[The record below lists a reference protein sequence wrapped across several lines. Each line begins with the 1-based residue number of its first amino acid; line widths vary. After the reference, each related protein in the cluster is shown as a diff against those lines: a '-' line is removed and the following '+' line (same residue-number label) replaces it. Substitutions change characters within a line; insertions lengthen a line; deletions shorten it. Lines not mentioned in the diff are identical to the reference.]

1 MHPTLQSW
9 LILAAAIASEVT
21 ATSALKLVDGFSR
34 LLPLAAVVIGYGLS
48 FWLLSRVVQRLEL
61 GLVYAVWCGVG
72 MSVVAVIGVLAYG
85 ESMTLLK
92 LGGMAFITVGV
103 IMLSFATHPAV

>member
-21 ATSALKLVDGFSR
+21 ATSALKLADGFTR
-34 LLPLAAVVIGYGLS
+34 LLPSIVVVIGYILS
-48 FWLLSRVVQRLEL
+48 FWLLARVVQRLEL

-72 MSVVAVIGVLAYG
+72 MSVVAVVGVLAYG

-103 IMLSFATHPAV
+103 IMLSFATHSAG